1 MSYETIAVA
10 NADRCY
16 WAGYT
21 TRAWGFLFQMLLPLD
36 MESLVS
42 TEQQRAVP
50 CSWEVLLLHML
61 T

>member
-10 NADRCY
+10 NAYRCY

-50 CSWEVLLLHML
+50 CS
-61 T
+61 